1 MVILTLFRIVIH
13 SPPRVNFEFVKMEK
27 TPARFIWHYVKIFKW
42 SFLLI
47 GFLVVVRQITEAIS
61 PWYLAKIY
69 ETVSAAPEGG
79 MPWQQLYVYAFRLAA
94 VMLAGMLVAESAMF
108 IIARFMPKM
117 RTMVIKDT
125 FEDVNRQ
132 SISFFSR
139 EMTGNISG
147 KVQLL
152 SNNTIELTGF
162 SHEIFYMVSNL
173 LVKTV
178 VLSWI
183 SWYYTVLMAFWTA
196 AIVLISRKLGKTR
209 RQLGIE
215 TGRQTSAANGT
226 IVDALAN
233 YSEIKSFANFNF
245 EKINLLKTLRQ
256 LRRAESKERFVMGII
271 RMIQQTVTVASGVGF
286 LFFSIYMLKK
296 DIIDVTDFIYANTL
310 FMTVSHLAFSLSW
323 SYNNISRIFGNI
335 TSALETLAVD
345 PEITD
350 APKARNL
357 KIRKAGIRFENVT
370 FGYDTRDPLFKNL
383 SLEIAPQEKVG
394 LVGLSGSGKSTFVK
408 LISRYYDVNDGRI
421 TINGFDIRGVTQNS
435 LHKNISVIPQDVCL
449 FNRTLMENIRYGDT
463 DAGEEKVVAAAKKAC
478 ADNFIRSFPD
488 GYQTKVGDRGVIL
501 SGGER
506 QRIAIARAI
515 LKNAPI
521 LIFDEATSALDSQ
534 SERHIQK
541 SLSNLMKGKTVLA
554 IAHRLSTLR
563 EMDRILVFDK
573 GRIIESG
580 SHEELLTKKGLYF
593 KLYNMQADG
602 FVGS

>member
-1 MVILTLFRIVIH
+1 
-13 SPPRVNFEFVKMEK
+13 MEK

-196 AIVLISRKLGKTR
+196 AIVLISRKLGDR
-209 RQLGIE
+209 
-215 TGRQTSAANGT
+215 
-226 IVDALAN
+226 
-233 YSEIKSFANFNF
+233 KS
-245 EKINLLKTLRQ
+245 
-256 LRRAESKERFVMGII
+256 
-271 RMIQQTVTVASGVGF
+271 
-286 LFFSIYMLKK
+286 
-296 DIIDVTDFIYANTL
+296 
-310 FMTVSHLAFSLSW
+310 
-323 SYNNISRIFGNI
+323 
-335 TSALETLAVD
+335 
-345 PEITD
+345 
-350 APKARNL
+350 
-357 KIRKAGIRFENVT
+357 
-370 FGYDTRDPLFKNL
+370 
-383 SLEIAPQEKVG
+383 
-394 LVGLSGSGKSTFVK
+394 
-408 LISRYYDVNDGRI
+408 
-421 TINGFDIRGVTQNS
+421 
-435 LHKNISVIPQDVCL
+435 
-449 FNRTLMENIRYGDT
+449 
-463 DAGEEKVVAAAKKAC
+463 VV
-478 ADNFIRSFPD
+478 
-488 GYQTKVGDRGVIL
+488 
-501 SGGER
+501 
-506 QRIAIARAI
+506 
-515 LKNAPI
+515 
-521 LIFDEATSALDSQ
+521 
-534 SERHIQK
+534 
-541 SLSNLMKGKTVLA
+541 
-554 IAHRLSTLR
+554 
-563 EMDRILVFDK
+563 
-573 GRIIESG
+573 
-580 SHEELLTKKGLYF
+580 
-593 KLYNMQADG
+593 
-602 FVGS
+602 

>member
-1 MVILTLFRIVIH
+1 
-13 SPPRVNFEFVKMEK
+13 MEK

-47 GFLVVVRQITEAIS
+47 GFLVVVRQITEAIG

-69 ETVSAAPEGG
+69 ETVSAASESGI
-79 MPWQQLYVYAFRLAA
+79 PWQRLYIYAFWLAA

-370 FGYDTRDPLFKNL
+370 FGYDARDPLFKNL

-408 LISRYYDVNDGRI
+408 LISRYYDVNGGRI

-449 FNRTLMENIRYGDT
+449 FNRTLMENIRYGRLDAT
-463 DAGEEKVVAAAKKAC
+463 DEEVIAAAKLAN
-478 ADNFIRSFPD
+478 ADSFIERLPQGYDTVLTGD
-488 GYQTKVGDRGVIL
+488 GANL
-501 SGGER
+501 SQGQR
-506 QRIAIARAI
+506 QLLSIARAAIADPPVLI
-515 LKNAPI
+515 L
-521 LIFDEATSALDSQ
+521 DEATSSIDTRT
-534 SERHIQK
+534 ERIVQDGMDK
-541 SLSNLMKGKTVLA
+541 LMRGRTTFV
-554 IAHRLSTLR
+554 IAHRLSTVRNSDCIMVL
-563 EMDRILVFDK
+563 EQ
-573 GRIIESG
+573 GRIIERG
-580 SHEELLTKKGLYF
+580 THDELIEEKGRYYQLYTG
-593 KLYNMQADG
+593 NAI
-602 FVGS
+602 SA

>member
-1 MVILTLFRIVIH
+1 
-13 SPPRVNFEFVKMEK
+13 MEK

-47 GFLVVVRQITEAIS
+47 GFLVVVRQITEAIG

-69 ETVSAAPEGG
+69 ETVSAASESGI
-79 MPWQQLYVYAFRLAA
+79 PWQRLYIYAFWLAA

-286 LFFSIYMLKK
+286 LFFFNLHAEKRHYRRNRLHLCQHAVHDRFASG
-296 DIIDVTDFIYANTL
+296 L
-310 FMTVSHLAFSLSW
+310 FPF
-323 SYNNISRIFGNI
+323 
-335 TSALETLAVD
+335 LEL
-345 PEITD
+345 
-350 APKARNL
+350 
-357 KIRKAGIRFENVT
+357 
-370 FGYDTRDPLFKNL
+370 
-383 SLEIAPQEKVG
+383 
-394 LVGLSGSGKSTFVK
+394 
-408 LISRYYDVNDGRI
+408 
-421 TINGFDIRGVTQNS
+421 
-435 LHKNISVIPQDVCL
+435 
-449 FNRTLMENIRYGDT
+449 
-463 DAGEEKVVAAAKKAC
+463 
-478 ADNFIRSFPD
+478 
-488 GYQTKVGDRGVIL
+488 
-501 SGGER
+501 
-506 QRIAIARAI
+506 
-515 LKNAPI
+515 
-521 LIFDEATSALDSQ
+521 
-534 SERHIQK
+534 
-541 SLSNLMKGKTVLA
+541 
-554 IAHRLSTLR
+554 
-563 EMDRILVFDK
+563 
-573 GRIIESG
+573 
-580 SHEELLTKKGLYF
+580 
-593 KLYNMQADG
+593 
-602 FVGS
+602 